1 MFINDISLILTYK
14 NQLLVIASMN
24 CAERLQKAKIP
35 VSVNSFLKIII
46 IYDFTSKKI
55 FLNVHQKHP
64 PPKTKSTK
72 LRLLGID
79 TI

>member
-1 MFINDISLILTYK
+1 
-14 NQLLVIASMN
+14 MN

-64 PPKTKSTK
+64 PPLKKKKKSTK
-72 LRLLGID
+72 LRLQGID

>member
-1 MFINDISLILTYK
+1 M
-14 NQLLVIASMN
+14 IASMN

-64 PPKTKSTK
+64 PQKKNSTK

-79 TI
+79 TIWRKNGVYI

>member
-1 MFINDISLILTYK
+1 MQWFWGCIVHMFISDISLILTYK

-24 CAERLQKAKIP
+24 SAERLQKAKIP

-55 FLNVHQKHP
+55 FLNVH
-64 PPKTKSTK
+64 
-72 LRLLGID
+72 
-79 TI
+79 

>member
-1 MFINDISLILTYK
+1 
-14 NQLLVIASMN
+14 MN

-46 IYDFTSKKI
+46 IFDFTSKKI
-55 FLNVHQKHP
+55 FLNVHQKTP
-64 PPKTKSTK
+64 PPKKKSTK

>member
-1 MFINDISLILTYK
+1 
-14 NQLLVIASMN
+14 MN

-64 PPKTKSTK
+64 PPPKKKINKTKAT
-72 LRLLGID
+72 RY
-79 TI
+79 

>member
-1 MFINDISLILTYK
+1 M
-14 NQLLVIASMN
+14 IAPMN

-64 PPKTKSTK
+64 PQKKINKTKATRYWHNLNK
-72 LRLLGID
+72 KWGVYIV
-79 TI
+79 

>member
-1 MFINDISLILTYK
+1 
-14 NQLLVIASMN
+14 MN

-64 PPKTKSTK
+64 PPQKKSTK

>member
-1 MFINDISLILTYK
+1 
-14 NQLLVIASMN
+14 MN

-64 PPKTKSTK
+64 PPPQKKK
-72 LRLLGID
+72 NQQN
-79 TI
+79 

>member
-1 MFINDISLILTYK
+1 
-14 NQLLVIASMN
+14 MN

-64 PPKTKSTK
+64 PPKKKKTIYKTKAT
-72 LRLLGID
+72 RY
-79 TI
+79 